1 MNMYDYKLNYWNAR
15 ELFTKMSFRTEF
27 LSHHSVNSQLQ
38 HDEINDYRDF
48 RWRLQL
54 YDLVYQRNQ

>member
-1 MNMYDYKLNYWNAR
+1 
-15 ELFTKMSFRTEF
+15 MSFRTEF
-27 LSHHSVNSQLQ
+27 LAHHSVNSQLQ